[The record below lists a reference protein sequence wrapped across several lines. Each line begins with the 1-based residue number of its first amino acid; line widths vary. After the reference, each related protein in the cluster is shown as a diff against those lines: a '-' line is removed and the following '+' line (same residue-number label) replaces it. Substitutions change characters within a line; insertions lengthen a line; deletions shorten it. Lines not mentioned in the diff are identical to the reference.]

1 VPGRRT
7 QRNALPPRI
16 PGTLA
21 DSLSVRCWLWGH
33 RRTVEFD
40 GDGVFGDVDGEFVV
54 GVGASEGDFLS
65 DDHDDAT
72 VGGAALHG
80 DRFG

>member
-1 VPGRRT
+1 MGLVV
-7 QRNALPPRI
+7 
-16 PGTLA
+16 A
-21 DSLSVRCWLWGH
+21 DWLGGGPAEGSVSAV
-33 RRTVEFD
+33 VEFD

-72 VGGAALHG
+72 VGGAAVHG
-80 DRFG
+80 DRLG